1 MLRMPTLPDP
11 RPNYRVEM
19 EDADPEATAAT
30 KRRIPQAITD
40 RVLRRRAQFAKS
52 QAAKDPS
59 QRPDRMAD
67 LIEVQAASGLSE
79 VAVYSCDTE
88 SPSLYVAYDC
98 PRNSYF
104 DNVNE
109 QEAQRLMLQ
118 AQEAMRLLRQSR
130 IYARASAVYHISD
143 PRCPMAGQAAERM
156 SRLYND
162 KPGGVMVV

>member
-1 MLRMPTLPDP
+1 MLRMPIPPDP

-30 KRRIPQAITD
+30 KRRIPIAITD
-40 RVLRRRAQFAKS
+40 RVLQRRAQFAKS

-104 DNVNE
+104 DNVNR

-118 AQEAMRLLRQSR
+118 AQEAMRLLKQSR

-143 PRCPMAGQAAERM
+143 PRCPMAGRAAERM

>member
-1 MLRMPTLPDP
+1 MPIPTDP

-19 EDADPEATAAT
+19 QDADREATAAT
-30 KRRIPQAITD
+30 QRRIPIGITD
-40 RVLRRRAQFAKS
+40 RVLQRRAQFVQS

-67 LIEVQAASGLSE
+67 LIEVEPASGLPE
-79 VAVYSCDTE
+79 VAVYSCNTE

-104 DNVNE
+104 DNVNQ
-109 QEAQRLMLQ
+109 QEAQKLMLQ
-118 AQEAMRLLRQSR
+118 AQEAMRLLKQSR

-143 PRCPMAGQAAERM
+143 PRCPIAGQAAERM

>member
-1 MLRMPTLPDP
+1 MPTKPDP

-19 EDADPEATAAT
+19 QTAAPEATAAT
-30 KRRIPQAITD
+30 QRRIPIAITD
-40 RVLRRRAQFAKS
+40 RVLKRRAQFAKS

-118 AQEAMRLLRQSR
+118 AQEAMRLLKQSR

-143 PRCPMAGQAAERM
+143 PRCPMAGQTAQRM
-156 SRLYND
+156 SQLHND